1 MASETA
7 PRLPSGPL
15 AQHLPKV
22 ILLNIDERRP
32 MSEEQDDAED
42 SPRHYVPSGRVN
54 VASLV
59 PILVASVWV
68 ALGMAFVLLFA
79 ERRLYLPFLTPMLLG
94 LPVFGVIGL
103 SVRWGQCRNR
113 GLGGLIGV
121 ILVFVYY
128 AGYWELSYL
137 TNVVARGPRMVAACA
152 RIGRL
157 PGLPGY
163 VVYRCKSTRPLDF
176 RRGRPN
182 GRPPSLWGTLFGA
195 ILIGGET
202 FVITAMGARVGRSAS
217 SCPFSE
223 RSRRWTSRF
232 EFRLPLA
239 TREAVEDAIAR
250 GDWAALADLPRA
262 SSIVNAQTNSLLL
275 LLDYVPDVPDEPA
288 YLTLIAGQGGTI
300 ETLARQ
306 RLVPATDFEAIA
318 VEFPELKIG
327 RGEGSKP
334 ASTLSDPAGL
344 AEDPQVPAQPDF
356 RDRAVAA
363 SRSLVARLH
372 PRNFRTVPASFCLLG
387 SAGGVRE
394 LSRAGRRAALLQAVI
409 SFGMFA
415 SLLGAFLA
423 VQLANPRRGPLTAV
437 TLVGGVSF
445 LFFGL
450 ANLINSTVG
459 DRLRKPFL
467 IQRLGHRYDSLIH
480 EGSGLPS
487 MLVRIEDARTY
498 HRTKL
503 SPEDI
508 GIAFLDVENRRLL
521 VEGVSHR
528 YVIRGE
534 DVTCLWPLQAHSII
548 SARIDYEIGGERL
561 SLVLARRN
569 PWFILWGPSANR
581 TFEQFLASLS
591 HTLGCEPGTWE
602 GAEAD
607 HLAMDSRA

>member
-1 MASETA
+1 M
-7 PRLPSGPL
+7 
-15 AQHLPKV
+15 
-22 ILLNIDERRP
+22 I
-32 MSEEQDDAED
+32 EEQDDAED

-54 VASLV
+54 LASLV
-59 PILVASVWV
+59 PILAASAWV

-113 GLGGLIGV
+113 GMGGLIGV

-137 TNVVARGPRMVAACA
+137 TNVVARPRMVAACG

-163 VVYRCKSTRPLDF
+163 VVYRCKYTRPLDF

-202 FVITAMGARVGRSAS
+202 FVITAMGARVGRSAA

-262 SSIVNAQTNSLLL
+262 SSIVNVQADSLLL

-306 RLVPATDFEAIA
+306 RLVPATDVEAIA
-318 VEFPELKIG
+318 VEFPELKVRPERGVEAGSNALRSGRTCRGAPRPGPAGFPRPGRGGQPESGGEAPPQELPDRPGLALSARLGRWCAGAESRGTPCRPAPGRHQLGYVREPRRGLPGRPVRQPPSRTIG
-327 RGEGSKP
+327 RGDARRRCELPVFRAREPGQFRGGR
-334 ASTLSDPAGL
+334 STA
-344 AEDPQVPAQPDF
+344 
-356 RDRAVAA
+356 
-363 SRSLVARLH
+363 
-372 PRNFRTVPASFCLLG
+372 
-387 SAGGVRE
+387 
-394 LSRAGRRAALLQAVI
+394 QAVPHPAPRPPLR
-409 SFGMFA
+409 FPD
-415 SLLGAFLA
+415 
-423 VQLANPRRGPLTAV
+423 PRR
-437 TLVGGVSF
+437 
-445 LFFGL
+445 
-450 ANLINSTVG
+450 
-459 DRLRKPFL
+459 
-467 IQRLGHRYDSLIH
+467 
-480 EGSGLPS
+480 SGLTLHGRAYRGRADVPQG
-487 MLVRIEDARTY
+487 
-498 HRTKL
+498 KL

-508 GIAFLDVENRRLL
+508 GIAFCDAENRRLL

-548 SARIDYEIGGERL
+548 SARIDYEIGGERY

-569 PWFILWGPSANR
+569 PWFSVWAPSGNR
-581 TFEQFLASLS
+581 SIAGFVDSLS
-591 HTLGCEPGTWE
+591 RTLGCEPGMWDLLDPTP
-602 GAEAD
+602 
-607 HLAMDSRA
+607 